1 MNSGGEIAE
10 LMVKESIQI
19 TEESIKLLAAGS
31 KNLAALLWALATDS
45 KKLAGMSS
53 MKRLIR
59 EGKELRV
66 FCIRE
71 SDLDNFKAYAKKNVL
86 YSIVKD
92 KRAEDGTVDLITNV
106 DYAAQ
111 VNLFM
116 ERYGYAAPKK
126 EEADPKKTRPALN
139 KTAPRNSAGL
149 ARKHRNRGR
158 RILRQTVRPRASG
171 GTARGFGRHEGR
183 CACTRADDRQ
193 INQDTIGGK
202 EYGRP

>member
-71 SDLDNFKAYAKKNVL
+71 SDLEDFKAYAKKNVL

-116 ERYGYAAPKK
+116 ERHGYTAPEK
-126 EEADPKKTRPALN
+126 EEADPKKDASRARQGSSSKQRGTGSKASQSRMTTDSDDKPSVHERLAALREASDGMKGGAPARERTTDKSIGTR
-139 KTAPRNSAGL
+139 
-149 ARKHRNRGR
+149 
-158 RILRQTVRPRASG
+158 
-171 GTARGFGRHEGR
+171 
-183 CACTRADDRQ
+183 
-193 INQDTIGGK
+193 
-202 EYGRP
+202 

>member
-71 SDLDNFKAYAKKNVL
+71 SDLEDFKAYAKKNVL

-116 ERYGYAAPKK
+116 ERHGYAAPEK
-126 EEADPKKTRPALN
+126 EEADPKKDASRARQGSSSKQRGTGSKASQSRTTTDSDDKPSVRGHLAALREASDGMKSGAPARARTTDKSIGTR
-139 KTAPRNSAGL
+139 
-149 ARKHRNRGR
+149 
-158 RILRQTVRPRASG
+158 
-171 GTARGFGRHEGR
+171 
-183 CACTRADDRQ
+183 
-193 INQDTIGGK
+193 
-202 EYGRP
+202 

>member
-71 SDLDNFKAYAKKNVL
+71 SDLEDFKAYAKKNVL

-116 ERYGYAAPKK
+116 ERHGYAAPEK
-126 EEADPKKTRPALN
+126 EETDPKKDASRALQGSSSKQRGTGSKASQSRTTTDSDDKVSVHGRLAALRAASDGMKGGAPARERTTDKSIGTR
-139 KTAPRNSAGL
+139 
-149 ARKHRNRGR
+149 
-158 RILRQTVRPRASG
+158 
-171 GTARGFGRHEGR
+171 
-183 CACTRADDRQ
+183 
-193 INQDTIGGK
+193 
-202 EYGRP
+202 

>member
-31 KNLAALLWALATDS
+31 KNLAALLWALARDS

-71 SDLDNFKAYAKKNVL
+71 SDLEGFKAYAKKNVL

-116 ERYGYAAPKK
+116 ERHGYAAPEK
-126 EEADPKKTRPALN
+126 EEADPKKDASRARQGSSSKQRGTGSKASQSRTTDSDDKPSVHGRLAALREASDGVKGGAPA
-139 KTAPRNSAGL
+139 R
-149 ARKHRNRGR
+149 ARTTDKS
-158 RILRQTVRPRASG
+158 I
-171 GTARGFGRHEGR
+171 GT
-183 CACTRADDRQ
+183 Q
-193 INQDTIGGK
+193 
-202 EYGRP
+202 

>member
-31 KNLAALLWALATDS
+31 KNLAALLWALATDN

-71 SDLDNFKAYAKKNVL
+71 SDLEGFKAYAKKNVL

-116 ERYGYAAPKK
+116 ERHGYAAPEK
-126 EEADPKKTRPALN
+126 EEADPKKDASRARQGSSSKQRGTGSKASQSRTTTDSDDKPSVHGRLAALREASDGMKGGAPARARTTDKSIGTR
-139 KTAPRNSAGL
+139 
-149 ARKHRNRGR
+149 
-158 RILRQTVRPRASG
+158 
-171 GTARGFGRHEGR
+171 
-183 CACTRADDRQ
+183 
-193 INQDTIGGK
+193 
-202 EYGRP
+202 

>member
-71 SDLDNFKAYAKKNVL
+71 SDLEDFKAYAKKNVL

-116 ERYGYAAPKK
+116 ERHGYAAPEK
-126 EEADPKKTRPALN
+126 EEADPKKDASRARQGSSSKQRGTGSKASQSRTTTDSDDKPSVRGHLAALREASDGMKGGAPARARTTDKSIGTR
-139 KTAPRNSAGL
+139 
-149 ARKHRNRGR
+149 
-158 RILRQTVRPRASG
+158 
-171 GTARGFGRHEGR
+171 
-183 CACTRADDRQ
+183 
-193 INQDTIGGK
+193 
-202 EYGRP
+202 

>member
-31 KNLAALLWALATDS
+31 KNLAALLWALARDS

-71 SDLDNFKAYAKKNVL
+71 SDLEDFKAYAKKNVL

-92 KRAEDGTVDLITNV
+92 RRAEDGTVDLITNV

-116 ERYGYAAPKK
+116 ERHGYAAPEK
-126 EEADPKKTRPALN
+126 EEADPKKDASRVRQGSSSKQRGTGSKASQSRTTDSDDKP
-139 KTAPRNSAGL
+139 SV
-149 ARKHRNRGR
+149 RGR
-158 RILRQTVRPRASG
+158 LAALREASDGMKGGAPARARTTDKSI
-171 GTARGFGRHEGR
+171 GTR
-183 CACTRADDRQ
+183 
-193 INQDTIGGK
+193 
-202 EYGRP
+202 

>member
-10 LMVKESIQI
+10 LMVKEGIQI

-31 KNLAALLWALATDS
+31 KNLAALLWALARDS

-71 SDLDNFKAYAKKNVL
+71 SDLDDFKAYAKKNVL

-116 ERYGYAAPKK
+116 ERHGYAAPEK
-126 EEADPKKTRPALN
+126 EETDPKKDASRAQQGSSSKQRGTGSKASQSRMTDSDGKPSVHGRLAALREASDGMKGGAPARARTTDKSIGTR
-139 KTAPRNSAGL
+139 
-149 ARKHRNRGR
+149 
-158 RILRQTVRPRASG
+158 
-171 GTARGFGRHEGR
+171 
-183 CACTRADDRQ
+183 
-193 INQDTIGGK
+193 
-202 EYGRP
+202 

>member
-10 LMVKESIQI
+10 LMVKEGIQI

-71 SDLDNFKAYAKKNVL
+71 RDLEDFKAYAKKNVL

-92 KRAEDGTVDLITNV
+92 KRTEDGTVDLITNV

-116 ERYGYAAPKK
+116 ERHGYAAPEK
-126 EEADPKKTRPALN
+126 EEAEPKKDASRARQGSSSKQRGTGSKASQSRMTDSDDKPSVHGRLAALREASDGMKGGAPARTRTTD
-139 KTAPRNSAGL
+139 KS
-149 ARKHRNRGR
+149 
-158 RILRQTVRPRASG
+158 I
-171 GTARGFGRHEGR
+171 GTR
-183 CACTRADDRQ
+183 
-193 INQDTIGGK
+193 
-202 EYGRP
+202 